1 MKFVIGAIVGAL
13 VGYFLFYKLIGCA
26 NGSCPITSN
35 KYVSTLYGTIT
46 GLLLA
51 AGI

>member
-1 MKFVIGAIVGAL
+1 MKFVIGAMLGAL
-13 VGYFLFYKLIGCA
+13 IGYFVFYKLIGCA

-35 KYVSTLYGTIT
+35 KYVSTIYGIAV

-51 AGI
+51 AGL